1 MSFFKVIDRPLRYTL
16 QRRDGAHWQT
26 AKAFTPERIEFRV
39 LERMMQPRIGCIR
52 ARLLRALCSRARI
65 RPLVR

>member
-39 LERMMQPRIGCIR
+39 LERMMHLVKAEKGGDWRI
-52 ARLLRALCSRARI
+52 LLMPFNVLAAAT
-65 RPLVR
+65 